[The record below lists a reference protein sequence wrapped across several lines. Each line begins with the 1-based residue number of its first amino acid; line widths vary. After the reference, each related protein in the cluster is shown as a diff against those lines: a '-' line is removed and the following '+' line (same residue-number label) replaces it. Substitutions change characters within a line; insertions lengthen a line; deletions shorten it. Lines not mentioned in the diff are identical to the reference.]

1 MATPLLRPLL
11 ALLLICCSEFLAS
24 IAAQTDVAPVNVTI
38 VQVQTPAVG
47 GTDETK
53 DESAYK
59 GQTVVVH
66 GVITAAFKNTDTKA
80 TWAFI
85 QYVKS
90 GETVFRKFR
99 GFFKCEGEFGICSCF
114 LRISWILQ

>member
-1 MATPLLRPLL
+1 MKMATPMSSSFAAL

-85 QYVKS
+85 QYVKRPLHPCTCV
-90 GETVFRKFR
+90 G
-99 GFFKCEGEFGICSCF
+99 
-114 LRISWILQ
+114 